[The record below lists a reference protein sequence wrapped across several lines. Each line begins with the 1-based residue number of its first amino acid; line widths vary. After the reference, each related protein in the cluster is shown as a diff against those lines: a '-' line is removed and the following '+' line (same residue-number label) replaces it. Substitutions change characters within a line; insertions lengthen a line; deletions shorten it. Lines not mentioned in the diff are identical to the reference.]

1 MITSFL
7 SGPNYTTLPQL
18 IFAKVKRGVNPQMN
32 VLATFLIAIIG
43 TLVITSNY
51 FMMRRVNKRD
61 REAALAYKQAQEA
74 AAAAATPPPSAL
86 IEAEEAAQEEDGN
99 AEKIEETDEGSED

>member
-1 MITSFL
+1 M
-7 SGPNYTTLPQL
+7 
-18 IFAKVKRGVNPQMN
+18 
-32 VLATFLIAIIG
+32 LATCLITIIG
-43 TLVITSNY
+43 TLVITGNY
-51 FMMRRVNKRD
+51 LMMRRVNKRD